1 MLLERMLEN
10 TLGLQAIPAPTGQEG
25 PRAARLRD
33 LLAEAGLDQIE
44 SDGLGNLYAAT
55 TAECTHPI
63 TVVSAHLDSVFPPE
77 QNRPAERKG
86 NRLIG
91 PGIGDNALGLSVL
104 IELAY
109 DLQDMPV
116 DGCVWLVAN
125 VAEEGMGNLEGM
137 RAVVERFRDAP
148 RAYLVLEGLGLGQ
161 LYHQA
166 LPARRYRIRA
176 ETEGGH
182 AWIHAN
188 RPSAIHALL
197 HLGTALAEMK
207 LPKNP
212 RTTLNIGLVQGG
224 TSVNTIADHAIME
237 VDIRSYRADALTQI
251 EMAMR
256 KLCAQASGRQVRIFC
271 ETVGERPSGG
281 DPRGSSPRKSCRGC
295 TQPARRQARPSHAR
309 IDRCQHPAQPGASCP
324 LHGTHPGRGGPQ
336 PERVHRDRSDPQGLR
351 RSPGSDWL
359 AHGPMIRSYGSKA

>member
-44 SDGLGNLYAAT
+44 RDDLGNLYAAT

-281 DPRGSSPRKSCRGC
+281 IPADHPLVRAAAAALNRQGVR
-295 TQPARRQARPSHAR
+295 PARAMPASTDASIPLSLELPALCMGLTQGAGAHSQNEYIE
-309 IDRCQHPAQPGASCP
+309 IDPIRKGYAAVLEVIGWLMAQ
-324 LHGTHPGRGGPQ
+324 
-336 PERVHRDRSDPQGLR
+336 
-351 RSPGSDWL
+351 
-359 AHGPMIRSYGSKA
+359 